1 VGEAPDYPEKYD
13 LMSLIMIN
21 LGSKDKNY
29 GGLIKMLDQLLV
41 EMKKDVQTATDILE
55 NEYQIPF
62 RTIDEEALG
71 MCNLSKGIYDEGI
84 EIGIEKGIEKG
95 LSEGEIKGKLAML
108 KDFVTDAALY
118 MQKLVSNGI
127 SEEQYNDVIA
137 KYPDLKPDF
146 DVDFSEK

>member
-1 VGEAPDYPEKYD
+1 
-13 LMSLIMIN
+13 
-21 LGSKDKNY
+21 
-29 GGLIKMLDQLLV
+29 MLDQLLV

-71 MCNLSKGIYDEGI
+71 MCNLSKGIYDEGM
-84 EIGIEKGIEKG
+84 EKGM
-95 LSEGEIKGKLAML
+95 SAGEIKGRLSTL
-108 KDFVTDAALY
+108 KDVITDATVY
-118 MQKLVSNGI
+118 VQKLISYGI

>member
-1 VGEAPDYPEKYD
+1 
-13 LMSLIMIN
+13 
-21 LGSKDKNY
+21 
-29 GGLIKMLDQLLV
+29 
-41 EMKKDVQTATDILE
+41 
-55 NEYQIPF
+55 
-62 RTIDEEALG
+62 
-71 MCNLSKGIYDEGI
+71 MCNLSKGIYDEGV
-84 EIGIEKGIEKG
+84 EIGIEKGM
-95 LSEGEIKGKLAML
+95 SEGEIKGKLAML

>member
-1 VGEAPDYPEKYD
+1 
-13 LMSLIMIN
+13 
-21 LGSKDKNY
+21 
-29 GGLIKMLDQLLV
+29 
-41 EMKKDVQTATDILE
+41 MKKDVQTATDILE

-71 MCNLSKGIYDEGI
+71 MCNLSKGIYDEG
-84 EIGIEKGIEKG
+84 KT
-95 LSEGEIKGKLAML
+95 EGEIKGKLAML